1 MSQSVRAV
9 ERALDILLCFTP
21 DNPTRSLTQIAE
33 QAGMHKSTVLR
44 LLTSLE
50 NKHFVSRDKATAM
63 YQLGFRFIELA
74 SIMLRNI
81 DIQQWAQPYLQR
93 LSTESG
99 ETVDLAVLDGN
110 QVVYLKVV
118 ESTQRVKIA
127 AAVGERLP
135 VFCTATGKAF
145 LAYLP
150 EEQMCAILERELTP
164 FTENTLACVSD
175 LYADLRATRE
185 RGFAISE
192 QEYEKDI
199 NAVAAPILNADGCP
213 VAVVAIVGPSF
224 RLTRERMLVLGHS
237 IRATTAAIADE
248 VGLAPLLAIIPNTA
262 TPCNTGQNG
271 LKGEYQ

>member
-164 FTENTLACVSD
+164 FTENTLACVGD

>member
-1 MSQSVRAV
+1 LSQSVRAV